1 MSELILM
8 LNSDKMNMKKM
19 IIALFM
25 VAATVTGF
33 AQTSSFDKEIA
44 PWHKLAT
51 MQCGMLKAS
60 PVNAEQILKNLDE
73 LTSGLKVFTDKY
85 LDNPPAE
92 YAKDVNWKSYFL
104 TLSENIVVVRERV
117 EKKQFAE
124 ASVYCST
131 FCKTFGQ
138 MHKINGTMDLTD
150 VTFSWRMELKNTT
163 DMFTVGN
170 KDGAKHNMEHLE
182 MIYKMVVAKKAQ
194 RNDKAIN
201 EVYKP
206 IEEAYASWLI
216 AEKAVD
222 VKAMNTTLKTFMD
235 GFSKPYMAS
244 F

>member
-1 MSELILM
+1 
-8 LNSDKMNMKKM
+8 M
-19 IIALFM
+19 IIALLLT
-25 VAATVTGF
+25 AASVTGF

-44 PWHKLAT
+44 PWHKKAT
-51 MQCGMLKAS
+51 MQCGMLKAN

-73 LTSGLKVFTDKY
+73 LTAGLKVFTDKY

-138 MHKINGTMDLTD
+138 MHKINGTTDLAD
-150 VTFSWRMELKNTT
+150 VVFSWRMELKNTA
-163 DMFTVGN
+163 DMFNAGN
-170 KDGAKHNMEHLE
+170 TAGYKQGIPAVEG
-182 MIYKMVVAKKAQ
+182 IYKNVVAKKTE
-194 RNDKAIN
+194 RNDKGLN
-201 EVYKP
+201 EIFKP
-206 IEEAYASWLI
+206 LDVAYTSWL
-216 AEKAVD
+216 KAIKAGD
-222 VKAMNTTLKTFMD
+222 KGAMNLAYKSFMD
-235 GFSKPYMAS
+235 TFPKPYMAS

>member
-1 MSELILM
+1 MNTKKIIIVLFFVAVSLM
-8 LNSDKMNMKKM
+8 
-19 IIALFM
+19 
-25 VAATVTGF
+25 GF
-33 AQTSSFDKEIA
+33 AQTSSFDKEIT

-51 MQCGMLKAS
+51 MQCGMLKAN
-60 PVNAEQILKNLDE
+60 PVNADQILKNLDE
-73 LTSGLKVFTDKY
+73 LTVGLKVFTDKY
-85 LDNPPAE
+85 LNNPPAE

-138 MHKINGTMDLTD
+138 MHKINGTSDLTD

-170 KDGAKHNMEHLE
+170 SEGAKHNMEHLE

-194 RNDKAIN
+194 RNNNVLN
-201 EVYKP
+201 ETYKP
-206 IEEAYASWLI
+206 IDNAYATWLI
-216 AEKAVD
+216 ALKAENVEQ
-222 VKAMNTTLKTFMD
+222 MNAALKQFMD
-235 GFSKPYMAS
+235 GFPKPYMAS

>member
-1 MSELILM
+1 
-8 LNSDKMNMKKM
+8 MNAKKM
-19 IIALFM
+19 IIALLLA
-25 VAATVTGF
+25 AATVTGF
-33 AQTSSFDKEIA
+33 AQTSSFDKEIT

-51 MQCGMLKAS
+51 MQCGMLKAN

-85 LDNPPAE
+85 LANPPAE

-138 MHKINGTMDLTD
+138 MHKINGTTDLTD
-150 VTFSWRMELKNTT
+150 VVFSWRMELKNTA
-163 DMFTVGN
+163 DMFNAGN
-170 KDGAKHNMEHLE
+170 TAGYKQGIPMVES
-182 MIYKMVVAKKAQ
+182 IYQKVVAKKAQ
-194 RNDKAIN
+194 RDDSALTETFKPLDEVYNTWIKAI
-201 EVYKP
+201 K
-206 IEEAYASWLI
+206 SGD
-216 AEKAVD
+216 K
-222 VKAMNTTLKTFMD
+222 KAMNAAYNAFMD
-235 GFSKPYMAS
+235 AFPKPYMAS

>member
-1 MSELILM
+1 
-8 LNSDKMNMKKM
+8 MKKL
-19 IIALFM
+19 IIALFF

-33 AQTSSFDKEIA
+33 AQTSSFDKEIT

-51 MQCGMLKAS
+51 MQCGMLKAN
-60 PVNAEQILKNLDE
+60 PVNADQILKNLDE
-73 LTSGLKVFTDKY
+73 LTVGLKVFTDKY
-85 LDNPPAE
+85 QNNPPAE

-138 MHKINGTMDLTD
+138 MHKINGTSDLTD

-170 KDGAKHNMEHLE
+170 SEGAKHNMEHLG

-194 RNDKAIN
+194 RNNNVLN
-201 EVYKP
+201 ETYKP
-206 IEEAYASWLI
+206 IDDAYATWLI
-216 AEKAVD
+216 ALKAEN
-222 VKAMNTTLKTFMD
+222 AEQMNAALKQFMD
-235 GFSKPYMAS
+235 GFPKPYMAS

>member
-1 MSELILM
+1 
-8 LNSDKMNMKKM
+8 MKKL
-19 IIALFM
+19 IIALFFA
-25 VAATVTGF
+25 AATVTGF
-33 AQTSSFDKEIA
+33 AQTSSFDKEIT
-44 PWHKLAT
+44 PWYKLAT
-51 MQCGMLKAS
+51 MQCGMLKAN
-60 PVNAEQILKNLDE
+60 PVNADQILKNLDE
-73 LTSGLKVFTDKY
+73 LATGLKVFTDKY
-85 LDNPPAE
+85 LNNPPAE

-138 MHKINGTMDLTD
+138 MHKINGTSDLTD

-170 KDGAKHNMEHLE
+170 SEGAKHNMEHLG

-194 RNDKAIN
+194 RNNNVLN
-201 EVYKP
+201 ETYKP
-206 IEEAYASWLI
+206 IDDAYATWLI
-216 AEKAVD
+216 ALKAEN
-222 VKAMNTTLKTFMD
+222 AEQMNAALKQFMD
-235 GFSKPYMAS
+235 GFPKPYMAS

>member
-1 MSELILM
+1 M
-8 LNSDKMNMKKM
+8 KTKKM
-19 IIALFM
+19 VIALLLTA
-25 VAATVTGF
+25 VSVTGF
-33 AQTSSFDKEIA
+33 AQTSSFDKEIT

-60 PVNAEQILKNLDE
+60 PVNAEQILKNLNE
-73 LTSGLKVFTDKY
+73 LETELKVFTDKY

-104 TLSENIVVVRERV
+104 ALSENVVVVRERV

-124 ASVYCST
+124 ASVYCSN

-170 KDGAKHNMEHLE
+170 NEGAKHNMEHLE
-182 MIYKMVVAKKAQ
+182 MIYKMVIAKKAQ
-194 RNDKAIN
+194 RNDNAIN
-201 EVYKP
+201 EMYKP

-216 AEKAVD
+216 AEKDVD
-222 VKAMNTTLKTFMD
+222 VKGMNIALKTFMD
-235 GFSKPYMAS
+235 AFPKPYMAS